1 MYAKFL
7 QEKIKYKEEWYPSI
21 ISIQLKLYKEVH
33 HFKKNPE
40 VYPPLKGRDIY
51 FQLTKWNISLCLL
64 E

>member
-51 FQLTKWNISLCLL
+51 FQLTK
-64 E
+64 